1 MAAADNY
8 EPDEERCNVFGLFR
22 GGFGLPEIILILFI
36 VLLLF
41 GATRLP
47 QLARSMGSAIKEF
60 RKAAG
65 PAVDDGS
72 TPSTTTRRTRTRKT
86 S

>member
-1 MAAADNY
+1 M
-8 EPDEERCNVFGLFR
+8 FGLFR

-47 QLARSMGSAIKEF
+47 QLAKSMGSAIKEF

-65 PAVDDGS
+65 PSLDEGS
-72 TPSTTTRRTRTRKT
+72 PPATNRRTRSRKT
-86 S
+86 

>member
-1 MAAADNY
+1 M
-8 EPDEERCNVFGLFR
+8 FGLFR

-47 QLARSMGSAIKEF
+47 QLAKSMGSAIKEF

-65 PAVDDGS
+65 PSLDDGS
-72 TPSTTTRRTRTRKT
+72 SPPTTNRRTRSRKT
-86 S
+86 

>member
-1 MAAADNY
+1 M
-8 EPDEERCNVFGLFR
+8 FGLFR

-47 QLARSMGSAIKEF
+47 QLAKSMGSAIKEF

-65 PAVDDGS
+65 PSLDEGTNNAS
-72 TPSTTTRRTRTRKT
+72 ATTRRTRSKKA

>member
-1 MAAADNY
+1 M
-8 EPDEERCNVFGLFR
+8 FGLFR
-22 GGFGLPEIILILFI
+22 GGFGLPEIILVLFI

-47 QLARSMGSAIKEF
+47 QLAKSMGSAIKEF

-65 PAVDDGS
+65 PSLDEGAPD
-72 TPSTTTRRTRTRKT
+72 TTTRRTRSKKA
-86 S
+86 

>member
-1 MAAADNY
+1 M
-8 EPDEERCNVFGLFR
+8 FGLFR

-65 PAVDDGS
+65 PSLDQDTGS
-72 TPSTTTRRTRTRKT
+72 PPSAANRRARSRKT
-86 S
+86 

>member
-1 MAAADNY
+1 M
-8 EPDEERCNVFGLFR
+8 FGLFR

-47 QLARSMGSAIKEF
+47 QLAKSMGSAIKEF

-65 PAVDDGS
+65 PSLDEGTNNA
-72 TPSTTTRRTRTRKT
+72 STTTRRTRSKKA

>member
-1 MAAADNY
+1 M
-8 EPDEERCNVFGLFR
+8 FGLFR

-47 QLARSMGSAIKEF
+47 QLAKSMGSAIKEF

-65 PAVDDGS
+65 PSLDEGTSSA
-72 TPSTTTRRTRTRKT
+72 TTTRRTRSKKA
-86 S
+86 

>member
-1 MAAADNY
+1 M
-8 EPDEERCNVFGLFR
+8 FGLFR
-22 GGFGLPEIILILFI
+22 GGFGLPEIVLVLFI

-47 QLARSMGSAIKEF
+47 QLAKSMGSAIKEF

-65 PAVDDGS
+65 PAMEDGS
-72 TPSTTTRRTRTRKT
+72 ASTTATRRTRSKKA
-86 S
+86 

>member
-1 MAAADNY
+1 M
-8 EPDEERCNVFGLFR
+8 FGLFR
-22 GGFGLPEIILILFI
+22 GGFGLPEIILVLFI

-47 QLARSMGSAIKEF
+47 QLAKSMGSAIKEF

-65 PAVDDGS
+65 SSLDEGS
-72 TPSTTTRRTRTRKT
+72 PSTTTTRRTRSKKT
-86 S
+86 

>member
-1 MAAADNY
+1 M
-8 EPDEERCNVFGLFR
+8 FGLFR

-47 QLARSMGSAIKEF
+47 QLAKSMGSAIKEF

-65 PAVDDGS
+65 PALDESSSNS
-72 TPSTTTRRTRTRKT
+72 TTTTRRTRSKKA